1 MKFTLE
7 IDMGND
13 AMLTAADIADALDD
27 TSRGIRD
34 DGDFI
39 PGDHEFAIRDA
50 NGNTVGKWMVTDD
63 RG

>member
-1 MKFTLE
+1 
-7 IDMGND
+7 MGND